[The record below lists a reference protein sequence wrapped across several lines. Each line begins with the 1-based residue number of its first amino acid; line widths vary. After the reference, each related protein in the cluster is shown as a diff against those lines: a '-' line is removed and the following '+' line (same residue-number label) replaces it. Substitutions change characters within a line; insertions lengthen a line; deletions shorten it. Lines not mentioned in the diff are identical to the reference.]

1 KAGRHAQLVWVT
13 HDGKGFFRMGDG
25 FRADGQRPFL
35 DRCAFSGGK
44 PARLFESDAARLES
58 PVTVLAADGRRFL
71 TLSQPA
77 TAPPN
82 WFLRKSGETSG
93 MALTAFTNPA
103 EALSRAQR
111 QQFTFKRD
119 DGVVLNAEVVLP
131 ADWKPGSAPLPT
143 LFWIYPN
150 DFRSAAAAS
159 QNRTSVNRFP
169 SQSPLN
175 PDVLVTQGYAAVR
188 PDLAIA

>member
-1 KAGRHAQLVWVT
+1 GLPRSA
-13 HDGKGFFRMGDG
+13 
-25 FRADGQRPFL
+25 
-35 DRCAFSGGK
+35 SGSLPLRQPG
-44 PARLFESDAARLES
+44 SD
-58 PVTVLAADGRRFL
+58 
-71 TLSQPA
+71 
-77 TAPPN
+77 PPN
-82 WFLRKSGETSG
+82 WFARTAGAKKATAVTS
-93 MALTAFTNPA
+93 FPNPA
-103 EALSRAQR
+103 LALSKAQR

-131 ADWKPGSAPLPT
+131 ADWKQGSPPLPT